1 MSESDKMEISKAVW
15 EAHGHLSVHSVEFL
29 EYILE
34 NPGTLRRANYSEV
47 LDVYK
52 LAAFQPWPTFV
63 NRATRLKMEE
73 AAVKVFYLV
82 KSIFRCIFANDPV
95 KISEYYHLPVD
106 VVKLQLDATDDRH
119 LDNLLARGDFVYSPS
134 GFKCLEFNISSD
146 IAGLE
151 MPVWQPLY
159 LKIPVIH
166 RFLEAQGIKILN
178 ENIISLLL
186 SHLLEAFFETAAG
199 DHDEINIAL
208 VSPPSRGGAKFV
220 VELAYLKK
228 IYREFLSLKYG
239 NLEGE
244 IIFCD
249 YQELET
255 GGAPGGVRYKGKK
268 IHILVETYTGLVP
281 QEILQQFKQGNV
293 QLYNGPITRLL
304 TNKLNLALL
313 SEHEDSD
320 VFSAEA
326 RDTIKKYI
334 PWTRKIIPGSLI
346 DSMRSNKDMLVI
358 KSPEGYGGDKVFVG
372 RDIAPWKWED
382 LIQLALGRENWL
394 VQEYVESFPYLY
406 QSGEYGC
413 AEHLAV
419 WGLFVFGSRY
429 AGSWVRVLSKSNK
442 SSVVNSHLGA
452 EESISLEVE
461 K

>member
-1 MSESDKMEISKAVW
+1 MGIAKAVW
-15 EAHGHLSVHSVEFL
+15 EAHGHLSAHSVEFL
-29 EYILE
+29 EYARE
-34 NPGTLRRANYSEV
+34 NPGILRRASFSEM

-52 LAAFQPWPTFV
+52 LAAFQPWPTFIS
-63 NRATRLKMEE
+63 RATRLKMEE
-73 AAVKVFYLV
+73 AAVKVFQLI

-106 VVKLQLDATDDRH
+106 VVKLQLKATNDRH

-134 GFKCLEFNISSD
+134 GLKCLEFNVSSD

-151 MPVWQPLY
+151 MPIWQSLY
-159 LKIPVIH
+159 LKIPVIN
-166 RFLEAQGIKILN
+166 RFLAAHGIKILN

-186 SHLLEAFFETAAG
+186 SHLLTVFLEPAAG
-199 DHDEINIAL
+199 NPDEINIAV
-208 VSPPSRGGAKFV
+208 VSPDSRGGAQFV
-220 VELAYLKK
+220 VEQTYLKK
-228 IYREFLSLKYG
+228 IYRKLLSLKYR

-249 YQELET
+249 YHELEI
-255 GGAPGGVRYKGKK
+255 GNAPGGVRYKGRK
-268 IHILVETYTGLVP
+268 IQIIVETYTGLVP

-293 QLYNGPITRLL
+293 HLYNGPITRLL

-326 RDTIKKYI
+326 RATIKKYI

-346 DSMRSNKDMLVI
+346 DTMRSNKDRLVI
-358 KSPEGYGGDKVFVG
+358 KSPDGYGGDKVFIG

-382 LIQLALGRENWL
+382 LIQLALGQENWL

-413 AEHLAV
+413 TEHLAV

-429 AGSWVRVLSKSNK
+429 AGSWVRVLSKSKK

-452 EESISLEVE
+452 EESICLEVE